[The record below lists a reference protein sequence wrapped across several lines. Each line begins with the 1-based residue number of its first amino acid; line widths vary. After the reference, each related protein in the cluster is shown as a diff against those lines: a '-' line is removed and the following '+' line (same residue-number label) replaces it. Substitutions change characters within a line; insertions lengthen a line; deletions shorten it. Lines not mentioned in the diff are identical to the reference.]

1 MVISMGGLT
10 ACDVTQNED
19 VLLPRVGLRR
29 ARRSSCLLLSGRS
42 GRSEL
47 KMPSHVVV
55 AGTMLAVGSCCVCV
69 GPEVTL
75 EIDPELARKRTNT
88 G

>member
-1 MVISMGGLT
+1 MVMSMGRLT

-19 VLLPRVGLRR
+19 VLLPRAGLRR
-29 ARRSSCLLLSGRS
+29 APRSSCLLLS

-55 AGTMLAVGSCCVCV
+55 AGTMLAVGSCCVWV